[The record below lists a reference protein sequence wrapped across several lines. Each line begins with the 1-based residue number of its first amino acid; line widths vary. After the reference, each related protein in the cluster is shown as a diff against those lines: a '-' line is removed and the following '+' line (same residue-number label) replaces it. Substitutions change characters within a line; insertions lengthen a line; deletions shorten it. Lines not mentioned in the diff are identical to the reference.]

1 MVVNISD
8 SESTVTAPD
17 DRPLISNS
25 STDTAPTLRAYS
37 SDRQED
43 VNPGGT
49 KHTSHEDP
57 ILEIPISD
65 DPLNIFRRQIV
76 IKITSTSTNT
86 KPTVSKPFE
95 GYSKVS
101 VTINEANLEE
111 SVISL
116 IKKYADPKIR
126 TGILVQPLKHMY
138 DVVPIV
144 QNTFK
149 SAAMKLVLVKRQIE
163 NISDYLNQQDT
174 IRKYHEAPHTPNE
187 NGMIERFHSTLLEH
201 LRILKLVH
209 KNEPTSNL
217 IPYAILAYNS
227 SIHSLTKCR
236 PFDIITGHYDPRDPT
251 DLNLSE
257 RLMQQY
263 MQNHK
268 SNMQTIYNIIHDSSF
283 AEREA
288 ITLRHNS
295 HREPETDYAPDQ
307 TVYINNPMTSRRK
320 VAPRY
325 LADKVVSNQPIH
337 IYTSKKKLP
346 VSKSRLKRLPKSN
359 NLLQTPPDTDAGPSN
374 GSRHKT

>member
-1 MVVNISD
+1 M
-8 SESTVTAPD
+8 
-17 DRPLISNS
+17 
-25 STDTAPTLRAYS
+25 
-37 SDRQED
+37 
-43 VNPGGT
+43 
-49 KHTSHEDP
+49 
-57 ILEIPISD
+57 
-65 DPLNIFRRQIV
+65 
-76 IKITSTSTNT
+76 
-86 KPTVSKPFE
+86 
-95 GYSKVS
+95 
-101 VTINEANLEE
+101 
-111 SVISL
+111 
-116 IKKYADPKIR
+116 KK
-126 TGILVQPLKHMY
+126 TH
-138 DVVPIV
+138 
-144 QNTFK
+144 N
-149 SAAMKLVLVKRQIE
+149 
-163 NISDYLNQQDT
+163 
-174 IRKYHEAPHTPNE
+174 
-187 NGMIERFHSTLLEH
+187 TLLEH
-201 LRILKLVH
+201 IRILKLVH

-268 SNMQTIYNIIHDSSF
+268 SNMQTIYSIIHDSSF

-346 VSKSRLKRLPKSN
+346 VSKSRLKRLPKMIICC
-359 NLLQTPPDTDAGPSN
+359 
-374 GSRHKT
+374 KTGKTKT